1 MKVGENISTKN
12 SFISFNQTG
21 YKFKF
26 KYKLYL
32 NERYILFT
40 DDKRVFN
47 KE

>member
-26 KYKLYL
+26 KYKL
-32 NERYILFT
+32 NTIVFT